1 MKKSELKKTLKPVIK
16 ECIHEMLVEEGLLS
30 GIVAEVVK
38 GLGAQPLVENTPPSH
53 AAKKEPQRAAAHL
66 KEQRE
71 KLMQA
76 VSQGAYN
83 GVDLFE
89 GTEPLSAYEAS
100 PPKQGAPDLGDP
112 RDAGVDISSIMGHS
126 SQIWKAM
133 K

>member
-38 GLGAQPLVENTPPSH
+38 GMGAQPIVESHTPAPISRPPPRDNT
-53 AAKKEPQRAAAHL
+53 HL

-76 VSQGAYN
+76 ISRDSYN
-83 GVDLFE
+83 GVDIFE
-89 GTEPLSAYEAS
+89 GTEPLTAYEAS
-100 PPKQGAPDLGDP
+100 TPNSKGPDLGDP
-112 RDAGVDISSIMGHS
+112 RDAGVDISSILGQS

>member
-16 ECIHEMLVEEGLLS
+16 ECIHEMLVEDGLLS

-38 GLGAQPLVENTPPSH
+38 GMGAQPLVESRPATPVS
-53 AAKKEPQRAAAHL
+53 RAPARDNAHL

-76 VSQGAYN
+76 VSRDSYN
-83 GVDLFE
+83 GVDIFE
-89 GTEPLSAYEAS
+89 GTEPLTAYEAS
-100 PPKQGAPDLGDP
+100 TPNNKGPDLGDP
-112 RDAGVDISSIMGHS
+112 RDAGVDISSILGQS